1 MSDHPKRDD
10 QDPVLRRLFAEQ
22 GQALPSDDFTLKLS
36 NRMHKRQRV
45 RRAYR
50 VAAIVACMA
59 VSILSAPWVAQS
71 TSTLIEL
78 TAAGMGT
85 IGQHLYGPL
94 TRLVGG
100 ATALGCLPA
109 IYLWRTGRW

>member
-1 MSDHPKRDD
+1 MRDD

-22 GQALPSDDFTLKLS
+22 GQALSADDFTLKLS

-45 RRAYR
+45 LRAFR
-50 VAAIVACMA
+50 VAAIVACMV
-59 VSILSAPWVAQS
+59 VSLLSAPWVAQS

-78 TAAGMGT
+78 TATGVGT

-94 TRLVGG
+94 TWLVVV
-100 ATALGCLPA
+100 TSVVGCSPA
-109 IYLWRTGRW
+109 IYLSRTGRW